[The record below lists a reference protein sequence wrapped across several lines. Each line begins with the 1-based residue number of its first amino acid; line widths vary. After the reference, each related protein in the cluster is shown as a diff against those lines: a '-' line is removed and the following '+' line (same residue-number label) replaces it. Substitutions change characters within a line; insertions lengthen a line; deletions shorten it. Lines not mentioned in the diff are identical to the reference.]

1 MKHQLVHLPIVGF
14 YARQV
19 GCVAVNRDKKGGTVK
34 KMIRELRKDINRQ
47 TIVYPQ
53 GTRVIPGARLPYKQ
67 GAGIIYTSLEKKCYL
82 VATNTGIFW
91 ARRSYFRY
99 PGTAVID
106 FFECIDD
113 EEAAKMLFDTAK
125 NWLEKNGYNSMDGP
139 INFGERD
146 KWWGCLVE
154 GFDIDPNYLQN
165 YGKAYYQKLFENY
178 GFQLLFRQLTFLKK
192 VRTPLSEKLSLKAE
206 RALRDPNYNFK
217 TLEKRNIQKY
227 IRDFTKIYNDA
238 WSKYPGVSKLELSQ
252 AKLLFAQ
259 LKPILD
265 EKILWFAY
273 HNNDPVGFFI
283 SIPEMNQIFKHVNG
297 KLDLF
302 GKLKTFYHLKIK
314 KSCKKM
320 VGLVFGIVPK
330 HQGKGV
336 DGALIMASR
345 ETIQEKLAY
354 EDLELNWIP
363 DFNKSMIRVAEQ
375 VQVKLGKIHHT
386 YRYNFDRSIPVER
399 ITKK

>member
-1 MKHQLVHLPIVGF
+1 MNIIE
-14 YARQV
+14 
-19 GCVAVNRDKKGGTVK
+19 VNSKKDKKDFIK
-34 KMIRELRKDINRQ
+34 IACSIYKNEKNWIRPLDKDINSVFDPKTNKAFRKGDVKRWILKKNNE
-47 TIVYPQ
+47 TIGRIAAFYSSKNDKEKL
-53 GTRVIPGARLPYKQ
+53 RVG
-67 GAGIIYTSLEKKCYL
+67 GCG
-82 VATNTGIFW
+82 
-91 ARRSYFRY
+91 
-99 PGTAVID
+99 

-227 IRDFTKIYNDA
+227 VRDFTKIYNDA

>member
-1 MKHQLVHLPIVGF
+1 MNIIE
-14 YARQV
+14 
-19 GCVAVNRDKKGGTVK
+19 VNSKKDKKDFIQIACSIYK
-34 KMIRELRKDINRQ
+34 NEKNLIRPLDKDINSVFDPKTNKAFRKGDVKRWILKNNNE
-47 TIVYPQ
+47 TIGRIAAFYSSKNDKEKL
-53 GTRVIPGARLPYKQ
+53 RVG
-67 GAGIIYTSLEKKCYL
+67 GCG
-82 VATNTGIFW
+82 
-91 ARRSYFRY
+91 
-99 PGTAVID
+99 

-252 AKLLFAQ
+252 AKLLFTQ

-302 GKLKTFYHLKIK
+302 GNLKTFYHLKIK

>member
-1 MKHQLVHLPIVGF
+1 MNIIE
-14 YARQV
+14 
-19 GCVAVNRDKKGGTVK
+19 VNSKKDKKDFIQIACSIYK
-34 KMIRELRKDINRQ
+34 NEKNWIRPLDKDINSVFAPKTNKAFRKGDVKRWILKNNNE
-47 TIVYPQ
+47 TIGRIAAFYSSKNDKEKL
-53 GTRVIPGARLPYKQ
+53 RVG
-67 GAGIIYTSLEKKCYL
+67 GCG
-82 VATNTGIFW
+82 
-91 ARRSYFRY
+91 
-99 PGTAVID
+99 

-113 EEAAKMLFDTAK
+113 EEAAKILFDTAK

-154 GFDIDPNYLQN
+154 GFEINPNYLQN

-227 IRDFTKIYNDA
+227 IKDFTSIYNDA

>member
-1 MKHQLVHLPIVGF
+1 MNIIE
-14 YARQV
+14 
-19 GCVAVNRDKKGGTVK
+19 VNSKKDKKDFIQIACSIYK
-34 KMIRELRKDINRQ
+34 NEKNWIRPLDKDINSVFDPKTNKAFRKGDVKRWILKNNNE
-47 TIVYPQ
+47 TIGRIAAFYSSKNDKEKL
-53 GTRVIPGARLPYKQ
+53 RVG
-67 GAGIIYTSLEKKCYL
+67 GCG
-82 VATNTGIFW
+82 
-91 ARRSYFRY
+91 
-99 PGTAVID
+99 

-252 AKLLFAQ
+252 AKLLFTQ

-302 GKLKTFYHLKIK
+302 GNLKTFYHLKIK

>member
-1 MKHQLVHLPIVGF
+1 MNIIE
-14 YARQV
+14 
-19 GCVAVNRDKKGGTVK
+19 VNSKKDKKDFIQIACSIYK
-34 KMIRELRKDINRQ
+34 NEKNWIRPLDKDINSVFDPKTNKAFRKGDVKRWILKNNNE
-47 TIVYPQ
+47 TIGRIAAFYSSKNDKEKL
-53 GTRVIPGARLPYKQ
+53 RVG
-67 GAGIIYTSLEKKCYL
+67 GCG
-82 VATNTGIFW
+82 
-91 ARRSYFRY
+91 
-99 PGTAVID
+99 

-125 NWLEKNGYNSMDGP
+125 SWLEKNGYNSMDGP

>member
-1 MKHQLVHLPIVGF
+1 MNIIE
-14 YARQV
+14 
-19 GCVAVNRDKKGGTVK
+19 VNSKKDKKDFIK
-34 KMIRELRKDINRQ
+34 IACSIYKNEKNWIRPLDKDINSVFDPKTNKAFRKGDVKRWILKNNNE
-47 TIVYPQ
+47 TIGRIAAFYSS
-53 GTRVIPGARLPYKQ
+53 KNNK
-67 GAGIIYTSLEKKCYL
+67 EKLRIGGC
-82 VATNTGIFW
+82 G
-91 ARRSYFRY
+91 
-99 PGTAVID
+99 

-165 YGKAYYQKLFENY
+165 YGKAYYKKLFENY

-227 IRDFTKIYNDA
+227 IKDFTKIYNDA

-283 SIPEMNQIFKHVNG
+283 SIPEMNQIFKYVNG
-297 KLDLF
+297 KLDLI

>member
-1 MKHQLVHLPIVGF
+1 MNIIE
-14 YARQV
+14 
-19 GCVAVNRDKKGGTVK
+19 VNSKKDEK
-34 KMIRELRKDINRQ
+34 DFIQIACSIYKNEKNWIRPLDKDINSVFDPKTNKAFRKGDVKRWILKNNNE
-47 TIVYPQ
+47 TIGRIAAFYSSKNDKEKL
-53 GTRVIPGARLPYKQ
+53 RVG
-67 GAGIIYTSLEKKCYL
+67 GCG
-82 VATNTGIFW
+82 
-91 ARRSYFRY
+91 
-99 PGTAVID
+99 

-227 IRDFTKIYNDA
+227 IKDFTKIYNDA

-283 SIPEMNQIFKHVNG
+283 SIPEMNQIFKYVNG
-297 KLDLF
+297 KLDLI

>member
-1 MKHQLVHLPIVGF
+1 MNIIE
-14 YARQV
+14 
-19 GCVAVNRDKKGGTVK
+19 VNSKKDKKDFIQIACSIYK
-34 KMIRELRKDINRQ
+34 NEKNWIRPLDKDINSVFDPKTNKAFRKGDVKRWILKNNNE
-47 TIVYPQ
+47 TIGRIAAFYSSKNDKEKL
-53 GTRVIPGARLPYKQ
+53 RVG
-67 GAGIIYTSLEKKCYL
+67 GCG
-82 VATNTGIFW
+82 
-91 ARRSYFRY
+91 
-99 PGTAVID
+99 

-320 VGLVFGIVPK
+320 VGLVFVIVPK

>member
-1 MKHQLVHLPIVGF
+1 MNIIE
-14 YARQV
+14 
-19 GCVAVNRDKKGGTVK
+19 VNSKKDKKDFIQIACSIYK
-34 KMIRELRKDINRQ
+34 NEKNWIRPLDKDINSVFNPKTNKAFRKGDVKRWILKNNNE
-47 TIVYPQ
+47 TIGRIAAFYSSKNDKEKL
-53 GTRVIPGARLPYKQ
+53 RVG
-67 GAGIIYTSLEKKCYL
+67 GCG
-82 VATNTGIFW
+82 
-91 ARRSYFRY
+91 
-99 PGTAVID
+99 

-113 EEAAKMLFDTAK
+113 KEAAKMLFDTAK

-165 YGKAYYQKLFENY
+165 YSKAYYQNLFENY

-217 TLEKRNIQKY
+217 TLEKKNIQKY
-227 IRDFTKIYNDA
+227 IKDFTKIYNDA

-302 GKLKTFYHLKIK
+302 GNLKTFYHLKIK

-363 DFNKSMIRVAEQ
+363 DFNKSMLRVAEQ

>member
-1 MKHQLVHLPIVGF
+1 MKIIE
-14 YARQV
+14 
-19 GCVAVNRDKKGGTVK
+19 VNSEKDKKDFIEVASSIYK
-34 KMIRELRKDINRQ
+34 NDKNWIRPLDKDIDAVFDPKTNKAFRKGD
-47 TIVYPQ
+47 IK
-53 GTRVIPGARLPYKQ
+53 RWILKDHD
-67 GAGIIYTSLEKKCYL
+67 SLIGRIAAFYSIKNVEGKLKVGGC
-82 VATNTGIFW
+82 G
-91 ARRSYFRY
+91 
-99 PGTAVID
+99 
-106 FFECIDD
+106 FFECIDN
-113 EEAAKMLFDTAK
+113 EKASVKLFDTAK
-125 NWLEKNGYNSMDGP
+125 NWLEGKGYNSMDGP

-154 GFDIDPNYLQN
+154 GFNIDPNYLQN
-165 YGKAYYQKLFENY
+165 YGKPYYQKLFERY

-192 VRTPLSEKLSLKAE
+192 VRTPLSEKLSQKAE

-227 IRDFTKIYNDA
+227 IIDFTKIYNDA

-273 HNNDPVGFFI
+273 HNNDPIGFFI

-297 KLDLF
+297 KLNIV

-345 ETIQEKLAY
+345 ETIQEKLPY

-375 VQVKLGKIHHT
+375 VQVKLGKVHHT

>member
-1 MKHQLVHLPIVGF
+1 MNIIE
-14 YARQV
+14 
-19 GCVAVNRDKKGGTVK
+19 VNSKKDKKDFIK
-34 KMIRELRKDINRQ
+34 IACSIYKNEKNWIRPLDKDINSVFDPKKNKAFRKGDVKRWILKNDNE
-47 TIVYPQ
+47 TIGRIAAFYSSKKHKEKL
-53 GTRVIPGARLPYKQ
+53 RVG
-67 GAGIIYTSLEKKCYL
+67 GCG
-82 VATNTGIFW
+82 
-91 ARRSYFRY
+91 
-99 PGTAVID
+99 

-113 EEAAKMLFDTAK
+113 KDASKMLFDTAK
-125 NWLEKNGYNSMDGP
+125 NWLEKNGFNSMDGP

-165 YGKAYYQKLFENY
+165 YGKSYYQKLFENY

-227 IRDFTKIYNDA
+227 IKDFTNIYNDA
-238 WSKYPGVSKLELSQ
+238 WSKYPGVSKLDLSQ

-273 HNNDPVGFFI
+273 HNDDPVGFFI
-283 SIPEMNQIFKHVNG
+283 SIPEMNQIFKYVNG

-399 ITKK
+399 ITNK

>member
-1 MKHQLVHLPIVGF
+1 MNIIE
-14 YARQV
+14 
-19 GCVAVNRDKKGGTVK
+19 VNSKKDKKDFIQIACSIYK
-34 KMIRELRKDINRQ
+34 NEKNWIRPLDKDINSVFDPKTNKAFRKGDVKRWILKNNNE
-47 TIVYPQ
+47 TIGRIAAFYSSKNDKEKL
-53 GTRVIPGARLPYKQ
+53 RVG
-67 GAGIIYTSLEKKCYL
+67 GCG
-82 VATNTGIFW
+82 
-91 ARRSYFRY
+91 
-99 PGTAVID
+99 

-386 YRYNFDRSIPVER
+386 YRYNFDRSITVER

>member
-1 MKHQLVHLPIVGF
+1 MNIIE
-14 YARQV
+14 
-19 GCVAVNRDKKGGTVK
+19 VNSKKDKRDFIQIACSIYKNEKNW
-34 KMIRELRKDINRQ
+34 IRPLDKDINSVFDPKTNKAFRKGDVKRWILKNNNE
-47 TIVYPQ
+47 TIGRIAAFYSSKNDKEKL
-53 GTRVIPGARLPYKQ
+53 RVG
-67 GAGIIYTSLEKKCYL
+67 GCG
-82 VATNTGIFW
+82 
-91 ARRSYFRY
+91 
-99 PGTAVID
+99 

>member
-1 MKHQLVHLPIVGF
+1 MNIIE
-14 YARQV
+14 
-19 GCVAVNRDKKGGTVK
+19 VNSKKDKKDFIQIACSIYK
-34 KMIRELRKDINRQ
+34 NEKNWIRPLDKDINSVFEPKTNKAFRKGDVKRWILKNNNE
-47 TIVYPQ
+47 TIGRIAAFYSSKNDKEKL
-53 GTRVIPGARLPYKQ
+53 RVG
-67 GAGIIYTSLEKKCYL
+67 GCG
-82 VATNTGIFW
+82 
-91 ARRSYFRY
+91 
-99 PGTAVID
+99 

-113 EEAAKMLFDTAK
+113 KEAAKMLFDTAK
-125 NWLEKNGYNSMDGP
+125 NWLKKNGYNSMDGP

-165 YGKAYYQKLFENY
+165 YGKVYYQKLFENY

-283 SIPEMNQIFKHVNG
+283 SIPEMNQIFRHVNG

>member
-1 MKHQLVHLPIVGF
+1 MNIIE
-14 YARQV
+14 
-19 GCVAVNRDKKGGTVK
+19 VNSKKDKKDFIQIACSIYK
-34 KMIRELRKDINRQ
+34 NEKNWIRPLDKDINSVFDPKTNKAFRKGDVKRWILKNNNE
-47 TIVYPQ
+47 TIGRIAAFYSS
-53 GTRVIPGARLPYKQ
+53 TNNKEKLRVG
-67 GAGIIYTSLEKKCYL
+67 GCG
-82 VATNTGIFW
+82 
-91 ARRSYFRY
+91 
-99 PGTAVID
+99 

>member
-1 MKHQLVHLPIVGF
+1 MNIIE
-14 YARQV
+14 
-19 GCVAVNRDKKGGTVK
+19 VNSKKDKKDFIQIACSIYK
-34 KMIRELRKDINRQ
+34 NEKNWIRPLDKDINSVFNPKTNKAFRKGDVKRWILKNNNE
-47 TIVYPQ
+47 TIGRIAAFYSSKNDKEKL
-53 GTRVIPGARLPYKQ
+53 RVG
-67 GAGIIYTSLEKKCYL
+67 GCG
-82 VATNTGIFW
+82 
-91 ARRSYFRY
+91 
-99 PGTAVID
+99 

-314 KSCKKM
+314 NSCKKM

>member
-1 MKHQLVHLPIVGF
+1 MNIIE
-14 YARQV
+14 
-19 GCVAVNRDKKGGTVK
+19 VNSKKDKKDFIK
-34 KMIRELRKDINRQ
+34 IACSIYKNEKNWIRPLDKDINSVFDPKTNKAFRKGDVKRWILKNNNE
-47 TIVYPQ
+47 TIGRIAAFYSS
-53 GTRVIPGARLPYKQ
+53 KNDK
-67 GAGIIYTSLEKKCYL
+67 EKLKVGGC
-82 VATNTGIFW
+82 G
-91 ARRSYFRY
+91 
-99 PGTAVID
+99 

>member
-1 MKHQLVHLPIVGF
+1 MNIIE
-14 YARQV
+14 
-19 GCVAVNRDKKGGTVK
+19 VNSKKDKKDFIQIACSIYK
-34 KMIRELRKDINRQ
+34 NEKNWIRPLDKDINSVFDPKTNKAFRKGDVKRWILKNNNE
-47 TIVYPQ
+47 TIGRIAAFYSSKNDKEKL
-53 GTRVIPGARLPYKQ
+53 RVG
-67 GAGIIYTSLEKKCYL
+67 GCG
-82 VATNTGIFW
+82 
-91 ARRSYFRY
+91 
-99 PGTAVID
+99 

-363 DFNKSMIRVAEQ
+363 DFNKNMIRVAEQ

>member
-1 MKHQLVHLPIVGF
+1 MNIIE
-14 YARQV
+14 
-19 GCVAVNRDKKGGTVK
+19 VNSKKDKKDFIQIACSIYK
-34 KMIRELRKDINRQ
+34 NEKNWIRPLDKDINSVFDPKTNKAFRKGDVKRWILKNNNE
-47 TIVYPQ
+47 TIGRIAAFYSS
-53 GTRVIPGARLPYKQ
+53 KNDK
-67 GAGIIYTSLEKKCYL
+67 EKLKVGGC
-82 VATNTGIFW
+82 G
-91 ARRSYFRY
+91 
-99 PGTAVID
+99 

-113 EEAAKMLFDTAK
+113 KEAAKMLFDTAK

-165 YGKAYYQKLFENY
+165 YGKTYYQKLFENY

-302 GKLKTFYHLKIK
+302 GKLKTYYHLKIK
-314 KSCKKM
+314 NSCKKM

>member
-1 MKHQLVHLPIVGF
+1 MNIVE
-14 YARQV
+14 V
-19 GCVAVNRDKKGGTVK
+19 KSKKDKKDFIEVACSIYK
-34 KMIRELRKDINRQ
+34 NEKNWIRPLDKDINSVFDPKTNKAFRKGDVKRW
-47 TIVYPQ
+47 ILKNNNEIIGRIAAFYSSKNDKEKL
-53 GTRVIPGARLPYKQ
+53 RVG
-67 GAGIIYTSLEKKCYL
+67 GCG
-82 VATNTGIFW
+82 
-91 ARRSYFRY
+91 
-99 PGTAVID
+99 

-227 IRDFTKIYNDA
+227 IKDFTKIYNDA

-273 HNNDPVGFFI
+273 HNDDPVGFFI
-283 SIPEMNQIFKHVNG
+283 SIPEMNQIFKYVNG

>member
-1 MKHQLVHLPIVGF
+1 MNIIE
-14 YARQV
+14 
-19 GCVAVNRDKKGGTVK
+19 VNSKKDKKDFIQIACSIYK
-34 KMIRELRKDINRQ
+34 NEKNWIRPLDKDINSVFDPKTNKAFRKGDVKRWILKNNNE
-47 TIVYPQ
+47 TIGRIAAFYSSKNDKEKL
-53 GTRVIPGARLPYKQ
+53 RVG
-67 GAGIIYTSLEKKCYL
+67 GCG
-82 VATNTGIFW
+82 
-91 ARRSYFRY
+91 
-99 PGTAVID
+99 

-113 EEAAKMLFDTAK
+113 EEAAKMLFDKAK

-314 KSCKKM
+314 NSCKKM

>member
-1 MKHQLVHLPIVGF
+1 MNIIE
-14 YARQV
+14 
-19 GCVAVNRDKKGGTVK
+19 VNSKKDKKDFIQIACSIYK
-34 KMIRELRKDINRQ
+34 NEKNWIRPLDKDINSVFDPKTNKAFRKGDVKRWILKNNNE
-47 TIVYPQ
+47 TIGRIAAFYSSKNDKEKL
-53 GTRVIPGARLPYKQ
+53 RVG
-67 GAGIIYTSLEKKCYL
+67 GCG
-82 VATNTGIFW
+82 
-91 ARRSYFRY
+91 
-99 PGTAVID
+99 

-113 EEAAKMLFDTAK
+113 KEAAKMLFDTAK

-283 SIPEMNQIFKHVNG
+283 SIPEMNQIFKYVNG
-297 KLDLF
+297 KLDLI
-302 GKLKTFYHLKIK
+302 GKFKTFYHLKIK

>member
-1 MKHQLVHLPIVGF
+1 
-14 YARQV
+14 
-19 GCVAVNRDKKGGTVK
+19 
-34 KMIRELRKDINRQ
+34 
-47 TIVYPQ
+47 
-53 GTRVIPGARLPYKQ
+53 
-67 GAGIIYTSLEKKCYL
+67 
-82 VATNTGIFW
+82 
-91 ARRSYFRY
+91 
-99 PGTAVID
+99 
-106 FFECIDD
+106 
-113 EEAAKMLFDTAK
+113 MLFDTAK

-206 RALRDPNYNFK
+206 RALRDPHYNFK

>member
-1 MKHQLVHLPIVGF
+1 MNIIE
-14 YARQV
+14 
-19 GCVAVNRDKKGGTVK
+19 VNSKKDKKDFIQIACSIYK
-34 KMIRELRKDINRQ
+34 NEKNWIRPLDKDINSVFDPKTNKAFRKGDVKRWILKNNNE
-47 TIVYPQ
+47 TIGRIAAFYSSKNDKEKL
-53 GTRVIPGARLPYKQ
+53 RVG
-67 GAGIIYTSLEKKCYL
+67 GCG
-82 VATNTGIFW
+82 
-91 ARRSYFRY
+91 
-99 PGTAVID
+99 

-206 RALRDPNYNFK
+206 RALRDPHYNFK

-363 DFNKSMIRVAEQ
+363 DFNKSMIRVARILIFCI
-375 VQVKLGKIHHT
+375 KFNSNKIII
-386 YRYNFDRSIPVER
+386 YMSGGARRGGFGAFNIN
-399 ITKK
+399 

>member
-1 MKHQLVHLPIVGF
+1 MNIIE
-14 YARQV
+14 
-19 GCVAVNRDKKGGTVK
+19 VNSKKDKKDFIQIACSIYK
-34 KMIRELRKDINRQ
+34 NEKNWIRPLDKDINSVFDPKTNKAFRKGDVKRWILKNNNE
-47 TIVYPQ
+47 TIGRIAAFYSSKNDKEKL
-53 GTRVIPGARLPYKQ
+53 RVG
-67 GAGIIYTSLEKKCYL
+67 GCG
-82 VATNTGIFW
+82 
-91 ARRSYFRY
+91 
-99 PGTAVID
+99 

-113 EEAAKMLFDTAK
+113 KEAAKMLFDTAK

-178 GFQLLFRQLTFLKK
+178 GFKLLFRQLTFLKK

>member
-1 MKHQLVHLPIVGF
+1 MNIIE
-14 YARQV
+14 
-19 GCVAVNRDKKGGTVK
+19 VNSKKDKKDFIQIACSIYK
-34 KMIRELRKDINRQ
+34 NEKNWIRPLDKDINSVFDPKTNKAFRKGDVKRWILKNNNE
-47 TIVYPQ
+47 TIGRIAAFYSSKNDKEKL
-53 GTRVIPGARLPYKQ
+53 RVG
-67 GAGIIYTSLEKKCYL
+67 GCG
-82 VATNTGIFW
+82 
-91 ARRSYFRY
+91 
-99 PGTAVID
+99 

-154 GFDIDPNYLQN
+154 GFDIEPNYLQN

>member
-1 MKHQLVHLPIVGF
+1 MNIIE
-14 YARQV
+14 
-19 GCVAVNRDKKGGTVK
+19 VNSKKDKKDFIQIACSIYK
-34 KMIRELRKDINRQ
+34 NEKNWIRPLDKDINSVFDPKTNKAFRKGDVKRWILKNNNE
-47 TIVYPQ
+47 TIGRIAAFYSS
-53 GTRVIPGARLPYKQ
+53 KNDK
-67 GAGIIYTSLEKKCYL
+67 EKLRIGGC
-82 VATNTGIFW
+82 G
-91 ARRSYFRY
+91 
-99 PGTAVID
+99 

-252 AKLLFAQ
+252 AKLLFTQ

>member
-1 MKHQLVHLPIVGF
+1 MNIIE
-14 YARQV
+14 
-19 GCVAVNRDKKGGTVK
+19 VNSKKDKKDFIQIACSIYK
-34 KMIRELRKDINRQ
+34 NEKNWIRPLDKDINSVFDPKTNKAFRKGDVKRWILKNNNE
-47 TIVYPQ
+47 TIGRIAAFYSSKNDKEKL
-53 GTRVIPGARLPYKQ
+53 RVG
-67 GAGIIYTSLEKKCYL
+67 GCG
-82 VATNTGIFW
+82 
-91 ARRSYFRY
+91 
-99 PGTAVID
+99 

-113 EEAAKMLFDTAK
+113 EEAAKILFDTAK

-154 GFDIDPNYLQN
+154 GFDIEPNYLQN

-227 IRDFTKIYNDA
+227 IIDFTKIYNDA

>member
-1 MKHQLVHLPIVGF
+1 MNIIE
-14 YARQV
+14 
-19 GCVAVNRDKKGGTVK
+19 VNSKKDKKDFIQIACSIYK
-34 KMIRELRKDINRQ
+34 NEKNWIRPLDKDINSVFDPKTNKAFRKGDVKRWILKKNNE
-47 TIVYPQ
+47 TIGRIAAFYSSKNDKEKL
-53 GTRVIPGARLPYKQ
+53 RVG
-67 GAGIIYTSLEKKCYL
+67 GCG
-82 VATNTGIFW
+82 
-91 ARRSYFRY
+91 
-99 PGTAVID
+99 

-227 IRDFTKIYNDA
+227 VRDFTKIYNDA

>member
-1 MKHQLVHLPIVGF
+1 MNIIE
-14 YARQV
+14 
-19 GCVAVNRDKKGGTVK
+19 VNSKKDKKDFIQIACSIYK
-34 KMIRELRKDINRQ
+34 NEKNWIRPLDKDINSVFDPKTNKAFRKGDVKRWILKNNNE
-47 TIVYPQ
+47 TIGRIAAFYSSKNDKEKL
-53 GTRVIPGARLPYKQ
+53 RVG
-67 GAGIIYTSLEKKCYL
+67 GCG
-82 VATNTGIFW
+82 
-91 ARRSYFRY
+91 
-99 PGTAVID
+99 

-113 EEAAKMLFDTAK
+113 EEAAKMLFDAAK

>member
-1 MKHQLVHLPIVGF
+1 MNIIE
-14 YARQV
+14 
-19 GCVAVNRDKKGGTVK
+19 VNSKKDKKDFIQIACSIYK
-34 KMIRELRKDINRQ
+34 NEKNWIRPLDKDINSVFDPKTNKAFRKGDVKRWILKNNNE
-47 TIVYPQ
+47 TIGRIAAFYSSKNDKEKL
-53 GTRVIPGARLPYKQ
+53 RVG
-67 GAGIIYTSLEKKCYL
+67 GCG
-82 VATNTGIFW
+82 
-91 ARRSYFRY
+91 
-99 PGTAVID
+99 

-113 EEAAKMLFDTAK
+113 KEAAKMLFDTAK

-165 YGKAYYQKLFENY
+165 YSKAYYQKLFENY

-363 DFNKSMIRVAEQ
+363 DFNKSMIRIAEQ

>member
-1 MKHQLVHLPIVGF
+1 MNIIE
-14 YARQV
+14 
-19 GCVAVNRDKKGGTVK
+19 VNSKKDKKDFIQIACSIYK
-34 KMIRELRKDINRQ
+34 NEKNWIRPLDKDINSVFDPKTNKAFRKGDVKRWILKNNNE
-47 TIVYPQ
+47 TIGRIAAFYSS
-53 GTRVIPGARLPYKQ
+53 TNDKEKLRVG
-67 GAGIIYTSLEKKCYL
+67 GCG
-82 VATNTGIFW
+82 
-91 ARRSYFRY
+91 
-99 PGTAVID
+99 

-154 GFDIDPNYLQN
+154 GFDIEPNYLQN

-227 IRDFTKIYNDA
+227 IIDFTKIYNDA

-252 AKLLFAQ
+252 AKVLFAQ

>member
-1 MKHQLVHLPIVGF
+1 MNIIE
-14 YARQV
+14 
-19 GCVAVNRDKKGGTVK
+19 VNSKKDKKDFIK
-34 KMIRELRKDINRQ
+34 IACSIYKNEKNWIRPLDKDINSVFDPKTNKAFRKGDVKRWILKNNNE
-47 TIVYPQ
+47 TIGRIAAFYSSKNDKEKL
-53 GTRVIPGARLPYKQ
+53 RVG
-67 GAGIIYTSLEKKCYL
+67 GCG
-82 VATNTGIFW
+82 
-91 ARRSYFRY
+91 
-99 PGTAVID
+99 